1 MVFWIAIL
9 IGAGFVWLAIQ
20 LKFYAT
26 WVLFF
31 NVLVSVYVSI
41 FLAPAVA
48 DFAPVGGG
56 AASYGVALSMV
67 VLAGGCFAIL
77 HGLSYVF
84 LTGQFS
90 IPFPR
95 IFDVLLS
102 GLLGFATGFLILSF
116 VAIVLITTPLTQHEI
131 AGTIGLNRQSQQA
144 NIRCLTACCDL
155 IHGVARFGGDKD
167 TTQAAID
174 RLLDT
179 NKGDLRPRRSEQKLD
194 ANEPPAS
201 PGKSPSR
208 QGMQRRKIEDPS
220 ADMP

>member
-9 IGAGFVWLAIQ
+9 TGAGFAWLAVR

-31 NVLVSVYVSI
+31 NVLVSAYVSI

-48 DFAPVGGG
+48 DFAPVAGG

-84 LTGQFS
+84 LTGQFN

-95 IFDVLLS
+95 VFDVLLS
-102 GLLGFATGFLILSF
+102 GLLGFTTGFLILSF
-116 VAIVLITTPLTQHEI
+116 AATVLTTTPLAQHEI
-131 AGTIGLNRQSQQA
+131 VGAVGFNRQSQQA
-144 NIRCLTACCDL
+144 NIRCLASCCDL
-155 IHGVARFGGDKD
+155 IHAVTRFGDGKD
-167 TTQAAID
+167 TTQVAID
-174 RLLDT
+174 RLIDAGNNLEPTRDEM
-179 NKGDLRPRRSEQKLD
+179 KPD
-194 ANEPPAS
+194 ANEPPAAQS
-201 PGKSPSR
+201 KSPPR
-208 QGMQRRKIEDPS
+208 RGMQRRKIEDPS
-220 ADMP
+220 ADTP